1 MKKFSKLLAVL
12 VALAVIICPMTSAIV
27 ANATT
32 TGSYSIV
39 ADTANDVVLTIHSD
53 DGFVVYQATVTFNS
67 DSSFVNN
74 YSSNG
79 YTNGL
84 KVVDYSMVD
93 AAKDEYNAPAI
104 SAQQNGASLVLL
116 VSATNGA
123 NMDLYQEIQIGIRVQ
138 SGTTANLSNIR
149 AADDGDVTE
158 DPTLLNFGSKVDA
171 STGDVTINNNPNATT
186 GESHTHNFQ
195 MTDTIVA
202 TPATCKTPVQ
212 YYKVCSICGATG
224 DTYAGDTYA
233 DHTPTVQAKDAA
245 HLASAAT
252 CTADATYFY
261 GCAVCGTVVKSDKQ
275 GYTGTWTDTGTATNH
290 ANKVYHPA
298 SAATCTANGN
308 TAYYSCPDCGKY
320 FSDAACTIEIANN
333 SWVTA
338 MTDHTA
344 SNTETYLKTAATCT
358 DNAIYYQTCSV
369 CGAKL
374 NTTWVKAGTATGHS
388 FTSYTYNNDAT
399 CTAAGTE
406 TATCANGCGTTDTR
420 TSAEH
425 PALGHDWVAGTVT
438 APTCTVAG
446 NTHYTCSR
454 CDATKDEPIAATGHT
469 EETIPAVAATCTTA
483 GATAG
488 VKCSVCNEILT
499 APTPI
504 AALGHNMTAH
514 TANAATC
521 TAAGNSAYWSCDR
534 CNKFFSDEEGNTEI
548 AENSWVIAATGH
560 TPVTDAAVAATCVAT
575 GLTEGS
581 HCSVCNAV
589 LVAQTETP
597 IDPTNHTN
605 IVNDAAVAATCTET
619 GLTAGSHCAACD
631 TVIVAQET
639 VNALGHDYTYTDH
652 GDGTHDIGCTRCD
665 YAANE
670 ACVDAND
677 DGFCD
682 LCNAELAC
690 DHNYVGVVTTQPT
703 KTATGV
709 MTYTCSLC
717 GDSYTETI
725 AIPAQI
731 SNVAFN
737 HTLLVSEVVADSITV
752 STKQMR
758 TNYGDGATYF
768 IDIEYQTFSSSANPY
783 NLTNAHTVL
792 TSANRKA
799 SSTANRDDLAFDK
812 MALYEMTLDFD
823 MTLYIKNASGVVIAY
838 REFESSLADMAY
850 TMASQN
856 PTRTNLLTCL
866 ADMCNYGK
874 AVQEYFAGTNP
885 TKDIASATD
894 PTTIL
899 GDYMVN
905 ASDIDIL
912 PGAGEYDNTKLATQ
926 KVVSSTGFVSAG
938 MTLSVGASNMINYT
952 LRADNYNLADC
963 EIVMSYDSIYGD
975 SREFTVDM
983 SELTPN
989 GTTSAGKQK
998 YDYNFKNLAIYDAN
1012 AVVTMSMYHN
1022 GVLECTSQYSVGNFA
1037 NSYIAQSS
1045 NLGNVIRMME
1055 LFANSTAIQLG
1066 RGSIF

>member
-1 MKKFSKLLAVL
+1 
-12 VALAVIICPMTSAIV
+12 
-27 ANATT
+27 
-32 TGSYSIV
+32 
-39 ADTANDVVLTIHSD
+39 
-53 DGFVVYQATVTFNS
+53 
-67 DSSFVNN
+67 
-74 YSSNG
+74 
-79 YTNGL
+79 
-84 KVVDYSMVD
+84 
-93 AAKDEYNAPAI
+93 
-104 SAQQNGASLVLL
+104 
-116 VSATNGA
+116 
-123 NMDLYQEIQIGIRVQ
+123 
-138 SGTTANLSNIR
+138 
-149 AADDGDVTE
+149 
-158 DPTLLNFGSKVDA
+158 
-171 STGDVTINNNPNATT
+171 
-186 GESHTHNFQ
+186 
-195 MTDTIVA
+195 
-202 TPATCKTPVQ
+202 
-212 YYKVCSICGATG
+212 
-224 DTYAGDTYA
+224 
-233 DHTPTVQAKDAA
+233 
-245 HLASAAT
+245 
-252 CTADATYFY
+252 
-261 GCAVCGTVVKSDKQ
+261 
-275 GYTGTWTDTGTATNH
+275 
-290 ANKVYHPA
+290 
-298 SAATCTANGN
+298 
-308 TAYYSCPDCGKY
+308 
-320 FSDAACTIEIANN
+320 
-333 SWVTA
+333 
-338 MTDHTA
+338 
-344 SNTETYLKTAATCT
+344 
-358 DNAIYYQTCSV
+358 
-369 CGAKL
+369 
-374 NTTWVKAGTATGHS
+374 
-388 FTSYTYNNDAT
+388 
-399 CTAAGTE
+399 
-406 TATCANGCGTTDTR
+406 
-420 TSAEH
+420 
-425 PALGHDWVAGTVT
+425 
-438 APTCTVAG
+438 
-446 NTHYTCSR
+446 
-454 CDATKDEPIAATGHT
+454 
-469 EETIPAVAATCTTA
+469 
-483 GATAG
+483 
-488 VKCSVCNEILT
+488 
-499 APTPI
+499 
-504 AALGHNMTAH
+504 
-514 TANAATC
+514 
-521 TAAGNSAYWSCDR
+521 
-534 CNKFFSDEEGNTEI
+534 
-548 AENSWVIAATGH
+548 
-560 TPVTDAAVAATCVAT
+560 
-575 GLTEGS
+575 
-581 HCSVCNAV
+581 
-589 LVAQTETP
+589 
-597 IDPTNHTN
+597 
-605 IVNDAAVAATCTET
+605 
-619 GLTAGSHCAACD
+619 
-631 TVIVAQET
+631 
-639 VNALGHDYTYTDH
+639 
-652 GDGTHDIGCTRCD
+652 
-665 YAANE
+665 
-670 ACVDAND
+670 
-677 DGFCD
+677 
-682 LCNAELAC
+682 
-690 DHNYVGVVTTQPT
+690 
-703 KTATGV
+703 